1 MTEHEAQE
9 PAPFEAEIIEVP
21 EPEPI
26 DPSRLGLLLPDDPEE
41 REQMLLRAV
50 ALAQMDASSYLDDL
64 QRVAADFD
72 NYRKRT
78 QRDLGISIERASER
92 VIERMLP
99 VLDTFDAA
107 LATEA
112 TTPAE
117 VKLLEGMIGTRE
129 QLLEALRAEGLEVIP
144 SVGEPFNPEVHEAVI
159 ASGEGTDS
167 IVVATEM
174 RRGYTLKDKVIRAA
188 LVAVNHE

>member
-1 MTEHEAQE
+1 MTEHETQE
-9 PAPFEAEIIEVP
+9 PAPSEAEIIEVP
-21 EPEPI
+21 GTEPI

-174 RRGYTLKDKVIRAA
+174 RRGYTLKGKVIRAA
-188 LVAVNHE
+188 LVAVTHE

>member
-9 PAPFEAEIIEVP
+9 PAPVEAEIIEVP

-26 DPSRLGLLLPDDPEE
+26 DPSRLGLLLPDDPPE

-117 VKLLEGMIGTRE
+117 QKLLEGMIGTRE

-167 IVVATEM
+167 IVVVTEM

-188 LVAVNHE
+188 LVAVSHE

>member
-1 MTEHEAQE
+1 MTEHEEQE
-9 PAPFEAEIIEVP
+9 EIAFEAEIVEVH
-21 EPEPI
+21 EPESI
-26 DPSRLGLLLPDDPEE
+26 DPASLGLLLPDDPGE
-41 REQMLLRAV
+41 REQMLLRAL
-50 ALAQMDASSYLDDL
+50 ALAQTDASSYLDDL
-64 QRVAADFD
+64 QRVAAEFE

-117 VKLLEGMIGTRE
+117 EKLLEGMISTRD
-129 QLLEALRAEGLEVIP
+129 QLLEALRAEGVEVIP
-144 SVGEPFNPEVHEAVI
+144 SVGEPFNPEVHEAVV
-159 ASGEGTDS
+159 ASGDGTDS
-167 IVVATEM
+167 IVVAAEM
-174 RRGYTLKDKVIRAA
+174 RKGYKLKDKVIRAA
-188 LVAVNHE
+188 LVAVTHE

>member
-1 MTEHEAQE
+1 
-9 PAPFEAEIIEVP
+9 
-21 EPEPI
+21 
-26 DPSRLGLLLPDDPEE
+26 
-41 REQMLLRAV
+41 MLLRAV

-107 LATEA
+107 LAIEA

>member
-9 PAPFEAEIIEVP
+9 PAPFEAEIIEVQ
-21 EPEPI
+21 EPGPI
-26 DPSRLGLLLPDDPEE
+26 DPSSLGLLLPDDPEE

-50 ALAQMDASSYLDDL
+50 ALAQMDASSYLEDL

-117 VKLLEGMIGTRE
+117 AKLLEGMISTRD
-129 QLLEALRAEGLEVIP
+129 QLLEALRAEGVEVIP

-159 ASGEGTDS
+159 ASGEGTES
-167 IVVATEM
+167 IVVSTEM
-174 RRGYTLKDKVIRAA
+174 RKGYTLKDKVIRAA
-188 LVAVNHE
+188 LVAVSHE